1 LVNRLQFAKLQIKFW
16 QQKEASM
23 QGRRYAIYDV
33 FTSQALAGNQLA
45 VVFDCEGLD
54 TARMQAIAREFNLS
68 ETTFILPPVDG
79 AHEARVRI
87 FVPVRE
93 LPFAGHPTVGS
104 AVAIAELRH
113 GVGKQAFMLE
123 EQVGNIPCRVEV
135 SENGGRAEFD
145 LPRLPEQ
152 VDFELAPDLVATAL
166 GLSPVDIGFEDHLIS
181 VWTAGVPYVSVPVRR
196 IEAVRNVRIDE
207 AAWLDLVRLPG
218 AIVAAPYIYCHAGDL
233 AGSNFHAR
241 MLAPWDGIKEDPATG
256 SAAAALAGALSRFE
270 TLPQGETRY
279 VIEQGVEMGRPSCI
293 EVTLLMDAGILSKVS
308 IGGHAVKVAD
318 GHLFA

>member
-1 LVNRLQFAKLQIKFW
+1 
-16 QQKEASM
+16 M

-33 FTSQALAGNQLA
+33 FTSQPLAGNQLA

-68 ETTFILPPVDG
+68 ETTFILPPEVS

-87 FVPVRE
+87 FLPVRE

-113 GVGKQAFMLE
+113 GAGKRAFILE

-135 SENGGRAEFD
+135 SDSGAKAEFD

-152 VDFELAPDLVATAL
+152 LEFELPPDLVAAAL
-166 GLSPVDIGFEDHLIS
+166 GLAAEDIGFDDHRVS
-181 VWTAGVPYVSVPVRR
+181 VWTAGVPYVCVPVNR
-196 IEAVRNVRIDE
+196 IEAVRNIRLND

-218 AIVAAPYIYCHAGDL
+218 VLVAAPYVYSRGGDL
-233 AGSNFHAR
+233 AGSHFHTR

-256 SAAAALAGALSRFE
+256 SAAAAFSGALSKSE
-270 TLPQGETRY
+270 TLAQGVTRF
-279 VIEQGVEMGRPSCI
+279 VLEQGVEMGRPSSI
-293 EVTLLMDAGILSKVS
+293 ELTLLTDAGIPSKVS
-308 IGGHAVKVAD
+308 IGGHAVKVAE
-318 GHLFA
+318 GRLFA

>member
-1 LVNRLQFAKLQIKFW
+1 MR
-16 QQKEASM
+16 
-23 QGRRYAIYDV
+23 GRRYAIYDV
-33 FTSQALAGNQLA
+33 FTSEALAGNQLA
-45 VVFDCEGLD
+45 VVFDCDGLD
-54 TARMQAIAREFNLS
+54 AARMQAIAREFNLS
-68 ETTFILPPVDG
+68 ETTFILPPQDA

-104 AVAIAELRH
+104 AVALGELRH
-113 GVGKQAFMLE
+113 GAGKRAFVLE

-135 SENGGRAEFD
+135 AESGSQAEFD

-152 VDFELAPDLVATAL
+152 IDFELAPDLVAAAL
-166 GLSPVDIGFEDHLIS
+166 GLSAHDVGFENHKIS
-181 VWTAGVPYVSVPVRR
+181 VWTAGMPYVCVPVKR
-196 IEAVRNVRIDE
+196 IEAVRNIRLDE

-218 AIVAAPYIYCHAGDL
+218 AIVAAPYIYCPGGEL

-256 SAAAALAGALSRFE
+256 SAAAALSGALSRFE
-270 TLPQGETRY
+270 TLPQGVARY
-279 VIEQGVEMGRPSCI
+279 VIEQGVEMGRPSSI
-293 EVTLLMDAGILSKVS
+293 EVTLLMDTGVLSKVS
-308 IGGHAVKVAD
+308 IGGRAVKVAE